1 MNLSKLAIEQ
11 HQFFIIIVILFIF
24 SGIISFLRMPRSEDP
39 LVTPAGSSVIV
50 IYPGASPFD
59 MEALVINPL
68 EEAIN
73 ELEDIKRLNSNAQ
86 DGLAV
91 IGVEFEAGSDPDEK
105 YSEVVQKVNSVR
117 GELPENLLSV
127 EISKWSITDVNILQL
142 ALVSEIASYR
152 ELERE
157 AERLKSS
164 LEKVDG
170 VKSAKIWAC
179 PQQEIRISLNLNKM
193 AQYHIP
199 LQMVL
204 SSIKL
209 ANENIPG
216 GNLDIGKKQF
226 NIKTSGSYQSVED
239 IRHTIV
245 TSAMGKIIYLKDIAQ
260 VDLTYEDQKYFAR
273 FNGYR
278 AIFITANQKE
288 STNIFSVMDKIK
300 NQLAGFEK
308 ELPATMTLQTV
319 FDQSKSV
326 SNRVSVFFSNL
337 LQGLILVGL
346 VMFLLLDWRASLIV
360 MIAIPTSILTAIS
373 IIDWADYGL
382 QQMTIAGLV
391 LSLGMLVDNAIVV
404 TQNISR
410 FKELGFG
417 PIEAA
422 IQGTG
427 QISGAVINSTLT
439 TVLAFIPMMMI
450 GDMTGDF
457 IRSMPVT
464 VVIALLSS
472 LFISL
477 TLTPFLSSRFL
488 KKKEAKEKSGLR
500 RRLDIFIGTTYQ
512 VRLLSA
518 VNKPYRY
525 LIGAIIALLISL
537 GIFKLFVGVSFFPKA
552 EKPQLIVNINTPEGT
567 NLKATSALVDT
578 VESILATYSEIKH
591 FATNIGRGNPRIYY
605 NVIPEHEKSNH
616 AQILVELYEYHPRY
630 FEKLINQL
638 RSEFTSIPGAK
649 IEVKEFE
656 QGPPIEAP
664 IAIHIIGNNLDS
676 LKMMAHELEQII
688 SSTEG
693 TVNVVNPLRT
703 SATDLH
709 ININRAKA
717 GMLGV
722 PLSEIDRA
730 VRTFITGLPISIYRD
745 EEGKKYPIVA
755 RLPIL
760 DRASYSD
767 LDKIYVSSIT
777 GKQIPLKQLATI
789 KFKSTPMEID
799 HRKMERN
806 VTITADAV
814 GNFSVNEVTQ
824 NIIKKLDQFNWP
836 KGYRY
841 MVGGEL
847 ESRQESFGGMLQA
860 VIIAVLSIFAVLVLQ
875 FRSYRQ
881 PLIVFSAIPFALIG
895 SAWALFLT
903 NNSFSFT
910 AFVGLTSLVGIV
922 VNNSIILVDYSNQ
935 LKAQGKKVKE
945 AVIEAGQTRFI
956 PIFLTTSTTI
966 VGLLPLTLRGGSL
979 WAPLGWTLMG
989 GLMTS
994 TILTLLIVPVLYT
1007 LLTHDTNER
1016 K

>member
-24 SGIISFLRMPRSEDP
+24 SGMISFLQMPRSEDP

-50 IYPGASPFD
+50 IYPGASPSD
-59 MEALVINPL
+59 MEELVINPL

-152 ELERE
+152 ELEKE
-157 AERLKSS
+157 AERLKSG
-164 LEKVDG
+164 LEKVSG
-170 VKSAKIWAC
+170 VKSVKIWAC

-204 SSIKL
+204 GSIKF

-226 NIKTSGSYQSVED
+226 NIKTSGSYQSLED

-260 VDLTYEDQKYFAR
+260 VDPTYEDQKYFAR

-288 STNIFSVMDKIK
+288 GTNIFSVMDKIK
-300 NQLAGFEK
+300 KQLAGFEK
-308 ELPATMTLQTV
+308 ELPATMKIQTV

-326 SNRVSVFFSNL
+326 SNRVSGFFGNL

-346 VMFLLLDWRASLIV
+346 VMFLFFDWRASLIV
-360 MIAIPTSILTAIS
+360 MMVIPTSILIAIS

-391 LSLGMLVDNAIVV
+391 LALGMLVDNAIVV

-410 FKELGFG
+410 FKELGYG
-417 PIEAA
+417 PIDAA

-464 VVIALLSS
+464 VVVALLSS

-488 KKKEAKEKSGLR
+488 KKKEEMEKGGLR
-500 RRLDIFIGTTYQ
+500 RRLDIFIGTTYRA
-512 VRLLSA
+512 RLLSA

-525 LIGAIIALLISL
+525 LIGAAIALLISL
-537 GIFKLFVGVSFFPKA
+537 GIFKLFIGVSFFPKA

-616 AQILVELYEYHPRY
+616 AQILVELQEYHPRR
-630 FEKLINQL
+630 FEKLINRL
-638 RSEFTSIPGAK
+638 RSEFSPIPGAK

-676 LKMMAHELEQII
+676 LRTMAHELEQII
-688 SSTEG
+688 LSIEG

-722 PLSEIDRA
+722 PLSDIDRA
-730 VRTFITGLPISIYRD
+730 VRTFITGLPISTYRD
-745 EEGKKYPIVA
+745 AEGKEYPIVA

-760 DRASYSD
+760 NRASFSD
-767 LDKIYVSSIT
+767 LEKIYVSSIT

-789 KFKSTPMEID
+789 EFKSTPMEID
-799 HRKMERN
+799 HHKMERN
-806 VTITADAV
+806 VTLTADVV
-814 GNFSVNEVTQ
+814 GDFSVNEVTQ
-824 NIIKKLDQFNWP
+824 NIIKKLDQFDWP

-895 SAWALFLT
+895 SVWALFIT

-945 AVIEAGQTRFI
+945 AVVEAGQTRFI

-979 WAPLGWTLMG
+979 WAPLGWTLIG

-1007 LLTHDTNER
+1007 LLTHETN
-1016 K
+1016 